1 MVLNDVVL
9 CGVGSGAECC
19 SEYDAEYMC
28 NVCEP
33 VSKPVPCNSMSL
45 Q

>member
-28 NVCEP
+28 IMC
-33 VSKPVPCNSMSL
+33 VSQSVSQCPAIL
-45 Q
+45 